1 MHQKLRSSEISKE
14 RHETMKRVLFSI
26 SLILICLLGSCSSF
40 YSDDYSGYGNGY
52 GYYDDTPYYS
62 SQTYSTLYGAE
73 EIMNWPVLVIC
84 PMDNF
89 MLQKATETAMVAKM
103 EEYGIEAYAASDYR
117 TIEDAFEQED
127 TFIRYTMFMV
137 YDDVYTYEIGGGIA
151 NLYFDCTIDDML
163 IFDEDSTTVAKI
175 NGVTSSS
182 KNGYLSFGETI
193 EAACKEAGESVVYE
207 YLSYI
212 NLNRRG

>member
-1 MHQKLRSSEISKE
+1 
-14 RHETMKRVLFSI
+14 MKKS
-26 SLILICLLGSCSSF
+26 ILIITIIMSLLLGSCSTF
-40 YSDDYSGYGNGY
+40 YSDEYSDYGSGY

-62 SQTYSTLYGAE
+62 SQTYSTLYGVE
-73 EIMNWPVLVIC
+73 EIMNWPVLVVC
-84 PMDNF
+84 PMENF
-89 MLQKATETAMVAKM
+89 MLQRATETTMVAKL

-117 TIEDAFEQED
+117 TIEEAFDQED

-151 NLYFDCTIDDML
+151 NLYFDCTVDDML
-163 IFDEDSTTVAKI
+163 ALDEGSTTIARI

-182 KNGYLSFGETI
+182 ENGYLSFGETV
-193 EAACKEAGESVVYE
+193 EDACRSAGESVVYK

-212 NLNRRG
+212 DL